1 MQRIYVITGIGG
13 HLGNTIAR
21 ELLDRGETVRGFA
34 RPGEDVTMLYGDAV
48 SIVRGDVRDRASLQP
63 LFYGL
68 SSDDEVI
75 FIHCAGIVSIA
86 SKHNQSVV
94 DVNVSGTKN
103 VVELCKEHRV
113 KKLVYISSVHALPAL
128 PNHALM
134 AEIGRFR
141 ADNVEGLYA
150 KTKAEATQVV
160 LDAANAGLDATVIHP
175 SGIIGPNDYG
185 NGHLTQ
191 MIIDYLNG
199 SLTAAVEGGYDF
211 VDVRDVANGVIAAT
225 ERGKK
230 GECYILSNRYV
241 AVPELLNTLSRITG
255 GRKIRT
261 YLPMWFAKL
270 TAPLAELYYK
280 IRNESPLFTAYSLS
294 VLTSNARFTC
304 AKAKRDLG
312 YKARDINVTLR
323 DTVSFLTTERKNL
336 FRKKS
341 TTPNPPRPQ
350 SRSRAI
356 SPS

>member
-21 ELLDRGETVRGFA
+21 ELLNSGEIVRGFA

-48 SIVRGDVRDRASLQP
+48 SIVRGDVRNSDSLEP
-63 LFYGL
+63 LFYGV
-68 SSDDEVI
+68 SETDEVI

-86 SKHNQSVV
+86 SKYDQNVV
-94 DVNVSGTKN
+94 DVNVCGTAN
-103 VVELCKEHRV
+103 VVELCKRHHV
-113 KKLVYISSVHALPAL
+113 KKLVYISSVHALPEL
-128 PNHALM
+128 PDRAIMH
-134 AEIGRFR
+134 EINCFQPES
-141 ADNVEGLYA
+141 VSGLYA
-150 KTKAEATQVV
+150 KTKAEATQIV
-160 LDAANAGLDATVIHP
+160 LDAAKDGLDATVIHP

-199 SLTAAVEGGYDF
+199 SLTAAVQGGYDF

-241 AVPELLNTLSRITG
+241 GVPELLNTLSRVTG

-261 YLPMWFAKL
+261 YLPMWFAKM
-270 TAPLAELYYK
+270 TAPFAELYYK
-280 IRNESPLFTAYSLS
+280 IRNESPLFTRYSLD

-312 YKARDINVTLR
+312 YKARDISVTLR
-323 DTVSFLTTERKNL
+323 DTVAFLMRERKNL
-336 FRKKS
+336 FK
-341 TTPNPPRPQ
+341 PRAKTGKLP
-350 SRSRAI
+350 RTRMGATGTI
-356 SPS
+356 